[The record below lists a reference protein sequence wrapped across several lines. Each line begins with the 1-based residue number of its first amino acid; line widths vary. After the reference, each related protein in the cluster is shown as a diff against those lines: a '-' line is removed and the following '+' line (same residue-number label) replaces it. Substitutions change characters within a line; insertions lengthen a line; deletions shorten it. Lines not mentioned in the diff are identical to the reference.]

1 MPEGKLEEATVGF
14 IDKAKR
20 MAEQAQQK
28 LDEKQQQFND
38 RQGQGADP
46 DGPGPGAGAV
56 RFDDHGRPIADETA
70 EAQAA
75 AGIPV
80 GESMQAEPGTVPSG
94 ATDSEGETG
103 GAHRPIEGERPA
115 GVDHPGEGQPP
126 AGRVETSGAAG
137 NAEGN
142 QGESPVEP
150 DDIHTSPETKK

>member
-1 MPEGKLEEATVGF
+1 MGF
-14 IDKAKR
+14 MDKAKK

-28 LDEKQQQFND
+28 LDQTQTRFNE
-38 RQGQGADP
+38 RQQGQAGE
-46 DGPGPGAGAV
+46 PGAGAV
-56 RFDDHGRPIADETA
+56 RFDDQGRPIPDETA
-70 EAQAA
+70 QAQEA

-94 ATDSEGETG
+94 ASGGTSES
-103 GAHRPIEGERPA
+103 AHEPVEGERPE

-142 QGESPVEP
+142 QTSSSGYDDNP
-150 DDIHTSPETKK
+150 DPSRKID